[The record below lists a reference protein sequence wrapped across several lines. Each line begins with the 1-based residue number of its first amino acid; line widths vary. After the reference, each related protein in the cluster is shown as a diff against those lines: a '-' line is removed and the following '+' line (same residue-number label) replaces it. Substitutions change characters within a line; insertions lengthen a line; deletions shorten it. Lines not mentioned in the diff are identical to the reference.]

1 LFTFPI
7 WYGKDNEQI
16 KNSSKKAERY
26 LNSAISFFPDSAILW
41 FNYLNML
48 YNLGEKEAFYD
59 ITKRFLELMK
69 NEGKNSITISTLP
82 DVFSYTLFL
91 HYTYFKSHIDLA
103 WLKYLED
110 IDSLKGEIFKTLLSQ
125 VYVLLSDSAL
135 QEGDLNSAENFL
147 SYAISN
153 FPKLSELY
161 FMMGKIKFEKKEY
174 SDSANFYIR
183 GYELNPLDIFNWIG
197 ILLALSYAGKKD
209 LFKRVWDEM
218 NIMVSRI
225 YLWNGGE
232 IQFADQKIEINPVSK
247 IIEML

>member
-1 LFTFPI
+1 
-7 WYGKDNEQI
+7 
-16 KNSSKKAERY
+16 
-26 LNSAISFFPDSAILW
+26 
-41 FNYLNML
+41 
-48 YNLGEKEAFYD
+48 
-59 ITKRFLELMK
+59 
-69 NEGKNSITISTLP
+69 
-82 DVFSYTLFL
+82 L

-153 FPKLSELY
+153 FPNLSDLY

-183 GYELNPLDIFNWIG
+183 GYELNPLNFFKWPEV
-197 ILLALSYAGKKD
+197 LLALSYAGKND
-209 LFKRVWDEM
+209 LFKRVWAEM
-218 NIMVSRI
+218 NIMASRI
-225 YLWNGGE
+225 YFWNGVE
-232 IQFADQKIEINPVSK
+232 IQFEDQKIEINPVSK
-247 IIEML
+247 IIEMLQGI

>member
-1 LFTFPI
+1 
-7 WYGKDNEQI
+7 
-16 KNSSKKAERY
+16 
-26 LNSAISFFPDSAILW
+26 
-41 FNYLNML
+41 ML
-48 YNLGEKEAFYD
+48 YNLGEKEGFYD

-82 DVFSYTLFL
+82 DVFSYTLFM
-91 HYTYFKSHIDLA
+91 HYTYFRSYIDLA
-103 WLKYLED
+103 WLKYLDD

-153 FPKLSELY
+153 FPKLSDLY

-174 SDSANFYIR
+174 SDSSNFYIR
-183 GYELNPLDIFNWIG
+183 GYELNPLNFFKWAEV
-197 ILLALSYAGKKD
+197 LLALSYAGKND
-209 LFKRVWDEM
+209 LFKRVWAEM
-218 NIMVSRI
+218 NIMASRI
-225 YLWNGGE
+225 YFLNGAE
-232 IQFADQKIEINPVSK
+232 IQVGNQKIIINPVSK